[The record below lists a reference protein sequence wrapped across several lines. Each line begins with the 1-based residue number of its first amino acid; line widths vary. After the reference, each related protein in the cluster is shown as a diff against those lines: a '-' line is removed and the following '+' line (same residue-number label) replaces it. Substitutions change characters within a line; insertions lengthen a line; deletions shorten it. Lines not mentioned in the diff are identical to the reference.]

1 MDKITEWLDGED
13 AEWVNIYRTYSKQR
27 RMFDYLDRNDMEEVC
42 FRSLNTIGWTNNMK
56 RPRAGD
62 TIMTNQ
68 K

>member
-1 MDKITEWLDGED
+1 
-13 AEWVNIYRTYSKQR
+13 
-27 RMFDYLDRNDMEEVC
+27 MFDYLDRNDMDEVC